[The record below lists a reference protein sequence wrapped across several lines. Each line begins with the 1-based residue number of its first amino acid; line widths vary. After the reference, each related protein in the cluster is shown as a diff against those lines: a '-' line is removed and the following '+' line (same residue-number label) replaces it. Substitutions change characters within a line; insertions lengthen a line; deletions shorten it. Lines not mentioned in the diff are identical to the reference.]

1 MSDIIEE
8 STVYQ
13 DIWQKGYNFGKQEGY
28 QAGILA
34 GAQEYL
40 LRRLVQRFD
49 ALSPAVRKRIGQL
62 PLEKVGELSEAFLDF
77 TEQKQVLAWLRA
89 YHRKKL

>member
-13 DIWQKGYNFGKQEGY
+13 DIWQKGYNFGKQEG
-28 QAGILA
+28 
-34 GAQEYL
+34 YL